1 MRKKHIVRIVSL
13 LGAAS
18 FLCSACTENANLT
31 NNLTQQG
38 TNTNAVS
45 ATKTN
50 ASIKTNQEDFYNSEV
65 IYKLPETVE
74 LDQEIS
80 VIVTMNTESV
90 VDVYKNTVTSQTL
103 YEFVNS
109 KKAKQIA
116 TQATNDQKKLL
127 RKLKKSGIDFVLGE
141 QYDTVLNGF
150 EVTIKAKDFEALD
163 RLFAGDA
170 SLIVG
175 EVYEEAETEV
185 VTNEVDVYTTG
196 IFDSSK
202 SEYQGDG
209 VVVAVLDTG
218 LDYTHPAF
226 DPANFTTTNA
236 AFTKES
242 IGITINQTEAA
253 KTTLGLT
260 AEDVYLNAKVPY
272 AYDYADKDPDVLPI
286 NSEHGTHVAGIIAG
300 KADSYKDKGEIVN
313 EQFIGVAPNAQLAIM
328 KVFSDTQ
335 QGAKTSWIMAAL
347 EDCVTLGVDVIN
359 MSLGSGCGFAREVD
373 KEKVNV
379 VYDSIREAGIS
390 LIASAANS
398 YNATMGSEKNGNLG
412 LTSNPDSGT
421 VGSPSTYAASLS
433 VASVDGVKTP
443 YILYND
449 DIIYFT
455 EASTSDG
462 KQRDFVD
469 AILNTLGKDVQSH
482 DFEYVTI
489 PGIGRSTDYPE
500 EKEFYK
506 GKIVLVKRGTTTF
519 EDKVRVALKEKG
531 AAGIIIYNN
540 VSGKI
545 SMAVGDNVGPVCSI
559 TQDEGEKL
567 AEAGS
572 GFITISR
579 ENAGGPFMSDFS
591 SWGPT
596 SDLQIKPEIT
606 AHGGEIL
613 SAVPGNDY
621 DRMSGT
627 SMAAPNQ
634 AGAAAL
640 IRQYVKYSGVFG
652 SESSLTPKQVTDIV
666 NQLMMSTADIIL
678 NKNGL
683 PYAVRKQGAGL
694 VNIKKAA
701 EAESYLTTYDKNDNL
716 MEKSKLELGD
726 DKDKTGVYEMKFAIN
741 NISKSSTTYDVS
753 SIIITEGVSE
763 IYTSHGDTTVTQEGY
778 LLDGT
783 KTMVTKV
790 ENGTLEGNTV
800 MVAAGKTAIVSVKV
814 VLSDADK
821 QYMDDSFEHGMY
833 VEGFIKLTAK
843 NGATTNLNVPLLA
856 FYGDW
861 TEAPIF
867 DEEYYDTNK
876 DEINAGLDPED
887 KLMADAYA
895 TRVIGGLY
903 SDYIATLGTY
913 YFIQDPA
920 ATQIAASKEHI
931 AISNQD
937 YGKNNSTINKI
948 RSINA
953 GLLRN
958 AKEVNI
964 KIVEDATG
972 EVIFDRTEYN
982 QQKSF
987 SSGSTIYASSID
999 VEFAALE
1006 HNLKNNTRY
1015 TVTATA
1021 YIDYGEKADQKNVR
1035 NTFEFPLYID
1045 FEAPIVTDVAYRTE
1059 YDRTTKKTKLFADL
1073 SIYDNHYAMGVQV
1086 GQIVPTEPGSEYT
1099 FTMNTFGKYVTP
1111 IYSSFNSTS
1120 KVTIELTDYV
1130 SKLKES
1136 AGLNTNA
1143 GSNEVVYNNNSFIAA
1158 CYDYAMN
1165 SATYEIRLP
1174 DEVISMYFTEEELR
1188 LSPNETKDLTSILDI
1203 YPEESWLQIL
1213 DFESSDKS
1221 IVDIVNQTLIAKKSG
1236 TATITAT
1243 GHNKSGEKVTAQI
1256 SVKVLA
1262 EDEEGYKK
1270 YDVPAVNKFDVTGYK
1285 VNKAYYNV
1293 SSEEREIGL
1302 TDATYD
1308 FGAAKYLSMF
1318 PSESVTLHYTLDSN
1332 FPDKTKIIYE
1342 VGNSRIATVDQN
1354 GTIVAQQ
1361 EGTTIVTVKV
1371 LFDGKATLYSARV
1384 SISVKDPFTTMG
1396 MYLMNYRGLGGEV
1409 VIPDNRGITAIYSY
1423 AFSNYDYVDKD
1434 LSAGDVIDEEDPYY
1448 IKQMYLGEDTITK
1461 VVIPEGVTAIEA
1473 YAFAKLTALEE
1484 VVLPKS
1490 LIRIGVGAF
1499 LGCEKLKKI
1508 NLENVKFINEKA
1520 FSGCALE
1527 TIDLSGVVAIGNY
1540 TFENCKINH
1549 LELPESS
1556 QSLGIGA
1563 FYNNK
1568 QLLSVNFEAP
1578 KIKIGEYAFAGCSGL
1593 KQININAAVLA
1604 SHAFFD
1610 CVKLQDVTLGKDVA
1624 IVGEFAFGNTNVST
1638 FKVEEDGILNA
1649 AGAFLYKGSELI
1661 LVAPAYAGTANV
1673 VNFEK
1678 IQALKDITS
1687 IATGAFAGNTKI
1699 FRVYANKVTH
1709 VGAYAF
1715 AGCSNLKEVQMN
1727 SVQVIENY
1735 AFADT
1740 AIQQTPDLTNVTEIG
1755 TYAFANTEITAVELG
1770 DNENEVKIGA
1780 YAFALNVK
1788 LETVT
1793 IGSGAKIGEGAFY
1806 CPIQLFTYEETENF
1820 NYYTPYTYEVKD
1832 ENGEV
1837 VKTYSYY
1844 TYDFNVGVYS
1854 RLNSVTLG
1862 DNVIIDNYAFAGNA
1876 KLETLVLGAGTEVGD
1891 YAFFNAAALNSL
1903 DLSGVKSIGAY
1914 AFSGSTMQDYC
1925 LDNNVWQYAYTRE
1938 YVDGKEVLSGY
1949 VYTKI
1954 APTFE
1959 TAKLTQVTYIGE
1971 GAFAGNTGLNSVTF
1985 GTEITE
1991 IGAYAFANCQSV
2003 ANMQLPEQIVYVGD
2017 YAFYNTMLDNAA
2029 LVNVDKIGAYAFA
2042 GTKITKA
2049 TLKTGVE
2056 IGDGAFAYCTKLN
2069 KVENLENA
2077 KVIGANAFNGT
2088 ALEEVVLTNVTSI
2101 GDFAF
2106 ASSKVSKVTFGDKLT
2121 TLGENPFANCAIAT
2135 FGKEVAVEFGKEN
2148 QTIGSKLVETYD
2160 VSKTVKVIDG
2170 VLYQTVATGL
2180 ELISYPMAKAENT
2193 YVVVEGTTRITA
2205 RAFEGATLESVTLA
2219 STLKSLGDKAFYGS
2233 EKLGVVIFKSYE
2245 APMLEEEYDTSYL
2258 SYTNMPF
2265 TGMMG
2270 EYEGLGISKY
2280 YMWNV
2285 TSSFNNFYYGAN
2297 FVDRIGH
2304 IENKIVMVKP
2314 ANGQNYDTFIFSQY
2328 FGTTVTGNNAAMDIT
2343 LNVIAMIQAL
2353 PEMTMITLADEA
2365 AIVAARTAFK
2375 QIPSLE
2381 QQALV
2386 TNLSKLESAEDMII
2400 YLKGETSNPGEE
2412 PTDPE
2417 PNNPGSDEKPEPT
2430 PTNTTPL
2437 VIAIVVISVVALA
2450 LAGYVVMDKLV
2461 LSKKKKIGENDENE
2475 QVEQSQ
2481 TESVIDDNTKEN

>member
-1 MRKKHIVRIVSL
+1 MGKKHVVKIVSL
-13 LGAAS
+13 LCAAS
-18 FLCSACTENANLT
+18 CLFTACTENDVK
-31 NNLTQQG
+31 QQAG
-38 TNTNAVS
+38 NTTNAAS

-74 LDQEIS
+74 QNEEIS

-103 YEFVNS
+103 SEFANS
-109 KKAKQIA
+109 KVAKQIA
-116 TQATNDQKKLL
+116 ETAAKDQKKLL
-127 RKLKKSGIDFVLGE
+127 KKLKNSGIKYVLGE

-150 EVTIKAKDFEALD
+150 EVTIQAKDFEKLNK
-163 RLFAGDA
+163 LFVKDA

-175 EVYEEAETEV
+175 EVYQKAETEV
-185 VTNEVDVYTTG
+185 ITNEVDVYATG

-226 DPANFTTTNA
+226 DPANFTTTKE
-236 AFTKES
+236 AFTKAS
-242 IGITINQTEAA
+242 IAKTINQTAA
-253 KTTLGLT
+253 SKTTPGLT

-272 AYDYADKDPDVLPI
+272 AYDYGDKDPDVLPI

-313 EQFIGVAPNAQLAIM
+313 EPFIGVAPNAQLAIM

-335 QGAKTSWIMAAL
+335 QGAKTSWLMAAL

-373 KEKVNV
+373 EEKVNE

-398 YNATMGSEKNGNLG
+398 YNATMGSEKNGSLG

-443 YILYND
+443 YLLYND
-449 DIIYFT
+449 DIMYFT

-462 KQRDFVD
+462 KQRDFVND
-469 AILNTLGKDVQSH
+469 LLDTLGSDVQSH

-489 PGIGRSTDYPE
+489 PGIGRSSDYPE
-500 EKEFYK
+500 AKEFYE

-567 AEAGS
+567 AAAGS
-572 GFITISR
+572 GIITINR
-579 ENAGGPFMSDFS
+579 ANVGGPFMSDFS

-621 DRMSGT
+621 DRLSGT

-634 AGAAAL
+634 AGATAL

-652 SESSLTPKQVTDIV
+652 AESSLTPKQVTDIV
-666 NQLMMSTADIIL
+666 NQLMMSTADIVL

-694 VNIKKAA
+694 VNITKAA
-701 EAESYLTTYDKNDNL
+701 TAESYLTTFDKSGNL

-741 NISKSSTTYDVS
+741 NISKASTTYDVS
-753 SIIITEGVSE
+753 SIVITEGVSE
-763 IYTSHGDTTVTQEGY
+763 TYTSHGDTTVTQEGY
-778 LLDGT
+778 LLSGT
-783 KTMVTKV
+783 KTSVTNV
-790 ENGTLEGNTV
+790 ENGTVNGNVIT
-800 MVAAGKTAIVSVKV
+800 VAAGKTAIVSVKV
-814 VLSDADK
+814 VLSESDK

-833 VEGFIKLTAK
+833 VEGFIKLTATSGTK
-843 NGATTNLNVPLLA
+843 TNLNVPLLA

-867 DEEYYDTNK
+867 DEEYYDTNV
-876 DEINAGLDPED
+876 DELNAGLDPED
-887 KLMADAYA
+887 KLMPDAYA

-903 SDYIATLGTY
+903 SDYIATLGSY
-913 YFIQDPA
+913 YFVQDPA

-931 AISNQD
+931 AISNQE

-972 EVIFDRTEYN
+972 KVIFDRTEYN
-982 QQKSF
+982 QRKSF
-987 SSGSTIYASSID
+987 SSGSTIYASQID

-1021 YIDYGEKADQKNVR
+1021 YIDYGEKEDQKNVR

-1045 FEAPIVTDVAYRTE
+1045 FEAPVVTDVAYRTE

-1073 SIYDNHYAMGVQV
+1073 SIYDNHYAMGVQI

-1120 KVTIELTDYV
+1120 KVSIELTDYV

-1136 AGLNTNA
+1136 AGLDTTT
-1143 GSNEVVYNNNSFIAA
+1143 GKNEVVYNNNSFIAA

-1165 SATYEIRLP
+1165 TATYEIRLP

-1188 LSPNETKDLTSILDI
+1188 LSPNETKDLTSILNI
-1203 YPEESWLQIL
+1203 YPSESWLQIL
-1213 DFESSDKS
+1213 DFESSDQE

-1236 TATITAT
+1236 VATITAT
-1243 GHNKSGEKVTAQI
+1243 GYNKSGEKVTAQI
-1256 SVKVLA
+1256 AVKVLA
-1262 EDEEGYKK
+1262 EGEDGYKR
-1270 YDVPAVNKFDVTGYK
+1270 YDVPAVNKFEITGYK
-1285 VNKAYYNV
+1285 VNKAYYHV

-1302 TDATYD
+1302 TDGVYD
-1308 FGAAKYLSMF
+1308 FGTSNRLSMF

-1332 FPDKTKIIYE
+1332 FPEQTTVTYQ
-1342 VGNSRIATVDQN
+1342 VGNSRIATVDEN
-1354 GTIVAQQ
+1354 GTIIAKQ
-1361 EGTTIVTVKV
+1361 EGTTIVTVNV
-1371 LFDGKATLYSARV
+1371 LFDGQSTLYSGRV
-1384 SISVKDPFTTMG
+1384 SISVKDPYTTMG

-1409 VIPDNRGITAIYSY
+1409 VIPDNRGITMIYSY
-1423 AFSNYDYVDKD
+1423 AFANYEYVDKD
-1434 LSAGDVIDEEDPYY
+1434 LAAGDVIDEEDPYY
-1448 IKQMYLGEDTITK
+1448 IKQMYIGEDTITK
-1461 VVIPEGVTAIEA
+1461 VVIPEGVTAIDA

-1499 LGCEKLKKI
+1499 LGCEKLTKI

-1527 TIDLSGVVAIGNY
+1527 AIELDSVVAIGNY
-1540 TFENCKINH
+1540 TFEDCKLNH
-1549 LELPESS
+1549 VELPESS

-1563 FYNNK
+1563 FFNNK
-1568 QLLSVNFEAP
+1568 QLLSVVFEAP
-1578 KIKIGEYAFAGCSGL
+1578 KIKIGEYAFAGCSQL
-1593 KQININAAVLA
+1593 KKININAAVIA
-1604 SHAFFD
+1604 SYAFFD
-1610 CVKLQDVTLGKDVA
+1610 CTQLKDVTLGKDVS
-1624 IVGEFAFGNTNVST
+1624 IVGEYAFGNTSVAA
-1638 FKVEEDGILNA
+1638 FAVEANGILSTNA
-1649 AGAFLYKGSELI
+1649 TGAFLYKDNELI

-1673 VNFEK
+1673 INFDK
-1678 IQALKDITS
+1678 IEGLKEITA

-1699 FRVYANKVTH
+1699 FRVYANNVTH
-1709 VGAYAF
+1709 VGSYAF
-1715 AGCSNLKEVQMN
+1715 AGCTNLKEVQMN
-1727 SVQVIENY
+1727 SVQVIGDY
-1735 AFADT
+1735 AFTDT
-1740 AIQQTPDLTNVTEIG
+1740 DIQATPNLENATDIG
-1755 TYAFANTEITAVELG
+1755 AYAFANTEITTVALADGVKVG
-1770 DNENEVKIGA
+1770 D
-1780 YAFALNVK
+1780 YAFAFNLK
-1788 LETVT
+1788 LESVT
-1793 IGSGAKIGEGAFY
+1793 IGNDATIGKAAFY
-1806 CPIQLFTYEETENF
+1806 CPIQFLNYEATENF
-1820 NYYTPYTYEVKD
+1820 QYYTTYTYEVKN
-1832 ENGEV
+1832 EKGEV

-1844 TYDFNVGVYS
+1844 RYDFNAGVYS
-1854 RLNSVTLG
+1854 RLKSVVIGEGATLG
-1862 DNVIIDNYAFAGNA
+1862 EYAFAGNA
-1876 KLETLVLGAGTEVGD
+1876 KLENLTLGAGTKIGD
-1891 YAFFNAAALNSL
+1891 FAFFNAAALNEV
-1903 DLSGVKSIGAY
+1903 DLSGVTSIGQY
-1914 AFSGSTMQDYC
+1914 AFSGSVMQDYC
-1925 LDNNVWQYAYTRE
+1925 LENNVWQYAFTRE
-1938 YVDGKEVLSGY
+1938 YVDGKEVLTGY
-1949 VYTKI
+1949 VSTRI
-1954 APTFE
+1954 APTFA
-1959 TAKLTQVTYIGE
+1959 TADITNVKYIGE
-1971 GAFAGNTGLNSVTF
+1971 GAFAGNKALSSVTF
-1985 GTEITE
+1985 GADITE
-1991 IGAYAFANCQSV
+1991 IGAYAFADCAAL
-2003 ANMQLPEQIVYVGD
+2003 ANMQLPEQIVYIGD
-2017 YAFYNTMLDNAA
+2017 YAFYNTMLDNAEV
-2029 LVNVDKIGAYAFA
+2029 VNVDKIGAYAFA
-2042 GTKITKA
+2042 GTKIDSA

-2056 IGDGAFAYCTKLN
+2056 IGDGAFANCAKLTT
-2069 KVENLENA
+2069 VENLENA
-2077 KVIGANAFNGT
+2077 KAIGAKAFSGT
-2088 ALEEVVLTNVTSI
+2088 ALEEVTLTNVVSI

-2106 ASSKVSKVTFGDKLT
+2106 AESKVTKVTFGDKLT
-2121 TLGENPFANCAIAT
+2121 QLGENPFANCAIET
-2135 FGKEVAVEFGKEN
+2135 FGKQVNVEFGKEN
-2148 QTIGSKLVETYD
+2148 ETIGSRLEETYD
-2160 VSKTVKVIDG
+2160 VSETVKVIDG
-2170 VLYQTVATGL
+2170 VLYQKVAIGL
-2180 ELISYPMAKAENT
+2180 ELISYPMAKAANT

-2205 RAFEGATLESVTLA
+2205 RAFAGAALESVTLA
-2219 STLKSLGDKAFYGS
+2219 STLKSLGDKAFYGC
-2233 EKLGVVIFKSYE
+2233 EKLGVVIFKSYD
-2245 APMLEEEYDTSYL
+2245 APLLEEEYDTSYL
-2258 SYTNMPF
+2258 TYTNLPF
-2265 TGMMG
+2265 TGKMG
-2270 EYEGLGISKY
+2270 EYEGLGISKF
-2280 YMWNV
+2280 YMWNI

-2304 IENKIVMVKP
+2304 IDNKIVMVKP

-2328 FGTTVTGNNAAMDIT
+2328 FGTTVTGNNAAMDGT
-2343 LNVIAMIQAL
+2343 LKVIAMIEAL

-2365 AIVAARTAFK
+2365 AIVAARAAFE
-2375 QIPSLE
+2375 QIPTLE
-2381 QQALV
+2381 QKALV
-2386 TNLSKLESAEDMII
+2386 LNLSKLESAEDMLI
-2400 YLKGETSNPGEE
+2400 YLKPSPDTPGDDSSDSSGNTDSDSSN
-2412 PTDPE
+2412 D
-2417 PNNPGSDEKPEPT
+2417 
-2430 PTNTTPL
+2430 
-2437 VIAIVVISVVALA
+2437 SVVTDSSEEGGCKSALTPMAVGIA
-2450 LAGYVVMDKLV
+2450 LMAVCAAMDKLV
-2461 LSKKKKIGENDENE
+2461 LSKKK
-2475 QVEQSQ
+2475 
-2481 TESVIDDNTKEN
+2481 ESVSEDVE